1 MAGRKITCV
10 EGSQV
15 HPRLTEA
22 FLSSRVQVRGRD
34 RHPTCRSIRAVG
46 SFISTP
52 LSPIKCELPLA
63 SGFLSEVDLFSWMF
77 LSVVSLISGN

>member
-52 LSPIKCELPLA
+52 LSL
-63 SGFLSEVDLFSWMF
+63 
-77 LSVVSLISGN
+77 N